1 MIAKLGRYI
10 AHTRS
15 IQHGLA
21 MLENEHAHA
30 LIIAPSTLGAFALAR
45 AVCRRRPCY
54 VTSGPISSHAGLRL
68 TPHLRAPVDIVKAFA
83 GQSVLPRSV
92 ISFPDQHVGLGP
104 SCLIIPFLGS
114 RYAFS
119 SFDALIVARHRPP
132 VYALASCSR
141 AGDFALHQVRYGE
154 LFTSDGRVLSLPGL
168 LRRLL
173 MFLEQDLTRPAAD
186 WLAEDCMRLKSEPV
200 RWLRLREE
208 LKDVECL
215 LRMHLQ
221 SRYCDRLRTET
232 ALAAVVARQKL
243 IARCAAS

>member
-1 MIAKLGRYI
+1 MIARFGRYI

-15 IQHGLA
+15 IQRSLEQ
-21 MLENEHAHA
+21 LENEQSHA

-54 VTSGPISSHAGLRL
+54 VTGGPISSHAGLRL
-68 TPHLRAPVDIVKAFA
+68 TPHLRSPAEIVKLFA
-83 GQSVLPRSV
+83 GQNVLPRSV
-92 ISFPDQHVGLGP
+92 LSFPDQHVGMGP
-104 SCLIIPFLGS
+104 GCVIIPFLGT

-119 SFDALIVARHRPP
+119 SFDALLVARHRPP

-141 AGDFALHQVRYGE
+141 SGDFALNEIRYGE
-154 LFTSDGRVLSLPGL
+154 LFTPDGRLLSLPGL
-168 LRRLL
+168 QRRLL
-173 MFLEQDLTRPAAD
+173 MFLEQDLARPAPD
-186 WLAEDCMRLKSEPV
+186 WLAMDCMRLKSEPV

-243 IARCAAS
+243 FARCAAM